1 MNDAVKMAIE
11 ALTDIRT
18 SIECAAGCD
27 EGSKPDAAYSE
38 ILSAYGTA
46 MASAY
51 SRAAKALAALKQTGE
66 PVAWIDEAAPV
77 TKVAWD
83 KIAASLP
90 EALEP
95 MADDPLRSSLQGS
108 FCVIESK
115 GHPELGNRS
124 YRMIFSFPTMAAMH
138 AAHAAY
144 IAGAAPLPTHQDLDA
159 GAGQWGIDIV
169 MDLDRRRVSVLARA
183 GLLLSA
189 LIGKGEVGG
198 QDPNELFAAVIMA
211 LGIEEEAHGN
221 DIGALRD
228 VAAHP
233 EEHLISDR
241 LIDLAIKRGKE

>member
-1 MNDAVKMAIE
+1 MTDVVMAFARE
-11 ALTDIRT
+11 MWWPHHESRT
-18 SIECAAGCD
+18 RD
-27 EGSKPDAAYSE
+27 V
-38 ILSAYGTA
+38 
-46 MASAY
+46 
-51 SRAAKALAALKQTGE
+51 ALAALDAGCVGKVTVEFEDIVNIVSAAMGQAGE

-198 QDPNELFAAVIMA
+198 QDPNELFAALIMA

-241 LIDLAIKRGKE
+241 LIDLATKRGKE